1 VASRSS
7 IPKEFEQ
14 LVLLTSP
21 KLRTFC
27 VALFNLL
34 VIKCKCS
41 IDVREDYATFS
52 SANGLVSAIY
62 PNKSEVDVI
71 LALPLD
77 TADKHLFN
85 AVDKN
90 YKWRTLPAGV
100 CVTSPAKAKIALER
114 AKQARELVASGVIQE
129 QDGET
134 FSRPKAAFQPAFKK
148 KLRYR

>member
-1 VASRSS
+1 MASRQSV
-7 IPKEFEQ
+7 PKEYEQ

-21 KLRTFC
+21 KLKTFC
-27 VALFNLL
+27 LDLFKLL

-41 IDVREDYATFS
+41 VDVREDYATFS
-52 SANGLVSAIY
+52 SPNGLVAAMY
-62 PNKSEVDVI
+62 PNRSEVDVV

-77 TADKHLFN
+77 KADKHLFN

-100 CVTSPAKAKIALER
+100 CVTSPAKAKIALDR
-114 AKQARELVASGVIQE
+114 AKKADELVASGIIQE